1 MKKIDWNNKY
11 TTIAVYVFLVVAACL
26 LFYAAVDQFDVIWE
40 FFRTI
45 VRYLLPFIYGF
56 VLAYILSPLVRRM
69 EAPLRKSGRLSLK
82 ACRGLAMAGSY
93 LLVAAALSIFGMVV
107 LPVLVESAA
116 QLVGN
121 VRFYTERLNELI
133 NQLITY
139 IPDETL
145 SKEVQTALTQVFN
158 LLYEFIATFLTQVV
172 SVATKIASSV
182 IEVVMGVIISVYML
196 SDKEKLIAQ
205 LKKILSAFLPK
216 RVMDEVLRVAHDSNQ
231 KFSGFI
237 TGKII
242 DSTIIGIICALG
254 MLFFKMPFVA
264 LVSLIVGI
272 TNVIPYFGPF
282 IGAVPGVILVL
293 IGGDITQAILFGV
306 FILGLQQFDG
316 NILGPKILGD
326 STGISGFWV
335 IVAILVGG
343 GLWGVAG
350 MFLGVPIFACIYAG
364 VKSYST
370 YRLSRKGLPVS
381 TASYATHQPVWPEDR
396 TEPPAGGQ

>member
-121 VRFYTERLNELI
+121 FRFYTERLNELI

-316 NILGPKILGD
+316 NILGPAILGQ
-326 STGISGFWV
+326 STGLSAMWV
-335 IVAILVGG
+335 VFAILLFG
-343 GLWGVAG
+343 GLYGFVG
-350 MFLGVPIFACIYAG
+350 MLIGVPLLAVMFG
-364 VKSYST
+364 VLRSIVNGLL
-370 YRLSRKGLPVS
+370 RRKGMS
-381 TASYATHQPVWPEDR
+381 TDARDYASDQHPIP
-396 TEPPAGGQ
+396 

>member
-316 NILGPKILGD
+316 NILGPAILGQ
-326 STGISGFWV
+326 STGLSAMWV
-335 IVAILVGG
+335 VFAILLFG
-343 GLWGVAG
+343 GLYGFVG
-350 MFLGVPIFACIYAG
+350 MLIGVPLLAVIFG
-364 VKSYST
+364 VLRSIVNGLL
-370 YRLSRKGLPVS
+370 RRKGM
-381 TASYATHQPVWPEDR
+381 TTDARDYASDQHPIP
-396 TEPPAGGQ
+396 

>member
-316 NILGPKILGD
+316 NILGPAILGQ
-326 STGISGFWV
+326 STGLSAMWV
-335 IVAILVGG
+335 VFAILLFG
-343 GLWGVAG
+343 GLYGFVG
-350 MFLGVPIFACIYAG
+350 MLIGVPLLAVMFG
-364 VKSYST
+364 VLRSIVNGLL
-370 YRLSRKGLPVS
+370 RRKGMS
-381 TASYATHQPVWPEDR
+381 TDARDYASDQQPIP
-396 TEPPAGGQ
+396 

>member
-26 LFYAAVDQFDVIWE
+26 LFGAAVDQFDVIWMWIRKIIG
-40 FFRTI
+40 FLF
-45 VRYLLPFIYGF
+45 PFIYGF

-69 EAPLRKSGRLSLK
+69 ETPLRKSGRLSPK

-93 LLVAAALSIFGMVV
+93 LLVAAALSAFGMVV

-121 VRFYTERLNELI
+121 VRFYTERLNELV

-139 IPDETL
+139 IPDETI

-158 LLYEFIATFLTQVV
+158 LLYDFIANFLTQVV
-172 SVATKIASSV
+172 SIATRVASSV

-196 SDKEKLIAQ
+196 TDKEKLIAQ
-205 LKKILSAFLPK
+205 LKKILSAFLPG

-242 DSTIIGIICALG
+242 DSTIIGIICAVG
-254 MLFFKMPFVA
+254 MLLFKMPFVA

-272 TNVIPYFGPF
+272 TNVIPYFGPI

-293 IGGDITQAILFGV
+293 IGGDLTQAILFGV

-316 NILGPKILGD
+316 NILGPAILGQ
-326 STGISGFWV
+326 STGLSAMWV
-335 IVAILVGG
+335 VFAILLFG
-343 GLWGVAG
+343 GLYGFVG
-350 MFLGVPIFACIYAG
+350 MLIGVPLLAVIFG
-364 VKSYST
+364 VLRSIVNALL
-370 YRLSRKGLPVS
+370 RRKGMS
-381 TASYATHQPVWPEDR
+381 TDARDYASDQHPIP
-396 TEPPAGGQ
+396 